1 MQVLAL
7 LACLACLVPAGA
19 ARAREEASSFLLAQ
33 VYRGQV
39 EPRDYWI
46 SEKYDGVRAQWDG
59 KMLRFRSGRTVAAP
73 AWFLAALPDRAL
85 DGELWLGRG
94 RFEELAAIVRK
105 AQPVDEEWRQVRYM
119 VFELPGAP
127 GSFTERVEG
136 IRETVA
142 AAGFSQLWAVE
153 QFRVMDKD
161 ALLAKLNEIVQAGGE
176 GLMLHRA
183 DAPYVTGRS
192 DALLKLKPED
202 DAEARVVALVPG
214 RGRYRGM
221 LGALWVETPEGKRF
235 RIGTGLS
242 DEHRRNPPPVGTQ
255 VTYRYRGT
263 TRTGLPRFPSYWRI
277 RQNF

>member
-1 MQVLAL
+1 MRVFAL
-7 LACLACLVPAGA
+7 LACLVVAGA
-19 ARAREEASSFLLAQ
+19 TWAREEASSFLLAQ

-39 EPRDYWI
+39 GPEAYWI

-59 KMLRFRSGRTVAAP
+59 KVLRFRSGRTVAAP
-73 AWFLAALPDRAL
+73 TWFLTALPPQAL

-94 RFEELAAIVRK
+94 RFEELAGIVRK

-119 VFELPGAP
+119 VFELPGAS
-127 GSFTERVEG
+127 GSFTQRIEG
-136 IRETVA
+136 IRQVVA
-142 AAGFSQLWAVE
+142 ACGFSQLQAVE
-153 QFRVMDKD
+153 QFRLADKES
-161 ALLAKLNEIVQAGGE
+161 LLAKLSEVIRGGGE

-183 DAPYVTGRS
+183 DALYVTGRS

-202 DAEARVVALVPG
+202 DAEARVMAHVAG
-214 RGRYRGM
+214 RGRYKGQ

-235 RIGTGLS
+235 RIGTGFS
-242 DEHRRNPPPVGTQ
+242 DADRRDPPAVGTL

-263 TRTGLPRFPSYWRI
+263 TRTGLPRFASYWRI